1 MVVVMDDVL
10 IEVLTTSS
18 RSVIGR
24 RDTYRRAVTNV
35 GAEVHAVRDIDP
47 KESSNILALLA

>member
-1 MVVVMDDVL
+1 MDVVIDDVL
-10 IEVLTTSS
+10 IAVLVTSS

-35 GAEVHAVRDIDP
+35 GADMHAVRDIDP
-47 KESSNILALLA
+47 KEPANMSVLLA